1 MGSNLQMLLGR
12 VRGRGEH
19 VRAVFSNLKLSGKKV
34 QIDRH
39 EPKTP
44 RLLFLR
50 EKSELSP
57 NRASAL
63 LHVSDFIG
71 YLMHYHIEILVMPK
85 REGEGREKETDTSR
99 HNHPM
104 S

>member
-44 RLLFLR
+44 SLLFLR
-50 EKSELSP
+50 ENSYYYYYYYTTTT
-57 NRASAL
+57 
-63 LHVSDFIG
+63 I
-71 YLMHYHIEILVMPK
+71 IIII
-85 REGEGREKETDTSR
+85 
-99 HNHPM
+99 
-104 S
+104 